1 MIRINDTELNARGY
15 VSTEGIMSIE
25 FETESSL
32 DEIAKLFS
40 KAKNVEV
47 FDNYSVKNID
57 NILIQGDN
65 PRRISV
71 QMTIGGVMEE
81 ASMTTNASEVDN
93 TVQPTKEPETLEE
106 YVEAVSSG
114 QIVLS
119 DVPSDIRDNVA
130 IKLGV

>member
-15 VSTEGIMSIE
+15 VSTEGVMSVE

-40 KAKNVEV
+40 EAKSVEV
-47 FDNYSVKNID
+47 FDSYSVKNVD

-65 PRRISV
+65 PRKISV
-71 QMTIGGVMEE
+71 QMTIGGIEE
-81 ASMTTNASEVDN
+81 EISTTTIASGADD
-93 TVQPTKEPETLEE
+93 TVQLAKEPETLEE
-106 YVEAVSSG
+106 YVEAVSIG
-114 QIVLS
+114 QMALS

>member
-15 VSTEGIMSIE
+15 VSTEGIMSVE

-40 KAKNVEV
+40 EAKNVEV
-47 FDNYSVKNID
+47 FDNYSVKSVD

-81 ASMTTNASEVDN
+81 ASMTTSASEVDN
-93 TVQPTKEPETLEE
+93 TAQPTKEPETLEE
-106 YVEAVSSG
+106 YAEAVSSG